1 MTASDPSV
9 DRQKRAAAEAAIERV
24 RDGQIIGL
32 GTGSTVRF
40 FLEGLA
46 QRIKAGL
53 RIQGVPTSKQTAR
66 LAHELGIPL
75 LPDEAEW
82 SLDVAV
88 DGADLVDVHMNLIK
102 GGGGALTREKIVAWA
117 AKQYIVIVDEG
128 KCADALGAPVPVP
141 VEVLPFG
148 WPATARHLQR
158 FAPSL
163 TLRQSGGRPFITDNG
178 HYIVDLMI
186 ERVAHP
192 LDLDGRL
199 NRVPGVV
206 ETGLF
211 VDCTTLLIV
220 GTDRGVKFVHP
231 LRGEVQPYGDTTG

>member
-1 MTASDPSV
+1 MTVNDSSV
-9 DRQKRAAAEAAIERV
+9 DRQKRAAAEAALERV

-88 DGADLVDVHMNLIK
+88 DGADLVDAHLNLIK

-117 AKQYIVIVDEG
+117 AKQYIVIVDQG
-128 KCADALGAPVPVP
+128 KCAERLGAPVPLP
-141 VEVLPFG
+141 VEILPFG
-148 WPATARHLQR
+148 WPATVRHLQH
-158 FAPSL
+158 FASSP
-163 TLRQSGGRPFITDNG
+163 TRRQLDGRPYMTDNG
-178 HYIVDLMI
+178 NYIVDLSL
-186 ERVAHP
+186 ERVGDP
-192 LDLDGRL
+192 LDLDAQL

-211 VDCTTLLIV
+211 VGRTTLLIV
-220 GTDRGVKFVHP
+220 GTDHGVKLVHRSGGNP
-231 LRGEVQPYGDTTG
+231 HAC